1 MKILRRKSRVCY
13 KNGKD
18 ILPEKLLREL
28 QKYIQG
34 ETIYIPKT
42 EERKGWGES
51 NGTKRAIRE
60 RNLEIYK
67 LYKKG
72 EKVFDIAEAYN
83 LSDDSIRK
91 IIFKLNNEKLES
103 SHIVLKSKAK

>member
-1 MKILRRKSRVCY
+1 MCY

-18 ILPEKLLREL
+18 ILPEELLKEL

-42 EERKGWGES
+42 EDRKAWGEN
-51 NGTKRAIRE
+51 NGTRMAIRE

-72 EKVFDIAEAYN
+72 KKVMEISEIYS

-91 IIFKLNNEKLES
+91 IIFKLKSEKFKISYLLY
-103 SHIVLKSKAK
+103 ILGGN

>member
-1 MKILRRKSRVCY
+1 MCY

-18 ILPEKLLREL
+18 ILLEKLLREL

-42 EERKGWGES
+42 EERKAWGEN
-51 NGTKRAIRE
+51 NGTRRAIRE

-72 EKVFDIAEAYN
+72 KKVFGIAEACN
-83 LSDDSIRK
+83 SICG
-91 IIFKLNNEKLES
+91 
-103 SHIVLKSKAK
+103 KSKLLVWC

>member
-1 MKILRRKSRVCY
+1 MCY

-18 ILPEKLLREL
+18 ILPEELLKEL

-42 EERKGWGES
+42 EDRKAWGEN
-51 NGTKRAIRE
+51 NGTRIAIRE

-72 EKVFDIAEAYN
+72 KKVMEISEIYS

-91 IIFKLNNEKLES
+91 IIFKLKSEKFKIS
-103 SHIVLKSKAK
+103 Y

>member
-1 MKILRRKSRVCY
+1 MCY

-18 ILPEKLLREL
+18 ILPEELLKEL

-34 ETIYIPKT
+34 EIIYIPRT
-42 EERKGWGES
+42 ENRKAWGEN
-51 NGTKRAIRE
+51 NGTRKAIRE

-72 EKVFDIAEAYN
+72 KKVME
-83 LSDDSIRK
+83 LSEMYSLSEDSIRK
-91 IIFKLNNEKLES
+91 IVFKVNSEN
-103 SHIVLKSKAK
+103 LKISV

>member
-1 MKILRRKSRVCY
+1 MCY

-18 ILPEKLLREL
+18 ILPEELLKEL

-42 EERKGWGES
+42 EDRKAWGEN
-51 NGTKRAIRE
+51 NGTRVAIRE

-72 EKVFDIAEAYN
+72 KKVMEISEIYS

-91 IIFKLNNEKLES
+91 IIFKLKSEKFKIS
-103 SHIVLKSKAK
+103 Y

>member
-1 MKILRRKSRVCY
+1 MCY

-67 LYKKG
+67 LYKKA
-72 EKVFDIAEAYN
+72 KKFLI
-83 LSDDSIRK
+83 LQRH
-91 IIFKLNNEKLES
+91 IIFQM
-103 SHIVLKSKAK
+103 IV

>member
-1 MKILRRKSRVCY
+1 MGRNLTLCY

-18 ILPEKLLREL
+18 ILPEELLKEL

-42 EERKGWGES
+42 EDRKAWGEN
-51 NGTKRAIRE
+51 NGTRIAIRE

-72 EKVFDIAEAYN
+72 KKVMEISEIYS

-91 IIFKLNNEKLES
+91 IIFKLKSEKFKIS
-103 SHIVLKSKAK
+103 Y

>member
-1 MKILRRKSRVCY
+1 MGRNLTLCY

-18 ILPEKLLREL
+18 ILPEELLKEL

-42 EERKGWGES
+42 EERKAWGEN
-51 NGTKRAIRE
+51 NGTRTAIRE
-60 RNLEIYK
+60 RNLEIYG
-67 LYKKG
+67 LYRKG
-72 EKVFDIAEAYN
+72 IKVMDISQIYC

-91 IIFKLNNEKLES
+91 IIFKLKSEKFKIS
-103 SHIVLKSKAK
+103 F